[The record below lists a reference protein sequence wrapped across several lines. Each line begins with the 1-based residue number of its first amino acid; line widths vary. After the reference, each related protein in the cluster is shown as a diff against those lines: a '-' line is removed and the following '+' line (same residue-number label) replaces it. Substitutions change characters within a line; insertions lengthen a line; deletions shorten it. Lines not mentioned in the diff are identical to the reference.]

1 MKFPNIPIDITPS
14 LSRFLRDLSTS
25 LDRELKVRVPN
36 TQPSAALLL
45 ASPSGKVY
53 SVQVDDVGALFV
65 TLVNE

>member
-1 MKFPNIPIDITPS
+1 MKLPNIPIDIAPA
-14 LSRFLRDLSTS
+14 LHRFLRDLSTS
-25 LDRELKVRVPN
+25 LDKELKVRVPN

-53 SVQVDDVGALFV
+53 SVQVDDAGALST